1 MDTRKL
7 LEKLDSPLVSQYL
20 FHPRSQ
26 YSSPIP
32 PTGQD
37 MTIPANDG
45 ILLGARMYLADK
57 ESHNI
62 LFFHGNGEIAADYD
76 DIGPM
81 YTAIGISFLVMDYRG
96 YGASQG
102 SPSVSSM
109 LVDAQTIF
117 DHVWSWLKRE
127 GRTKSLWIMG
137 RSLGSASALE
147 IAASRQPEISGLII
161 ESGFARVVP
170 LLRTIGV
177 NTLSMGLTNELDPVG
192 NLDKM
197 AVCNKP
203 TLVIHAE
210 HDHIIPL
217 SHGEDLHRICPA
229 QSKQFF
235 MAPGANHNDIMF
247 RAGKKYFSV
256 IRSFLDENSAIGK

>member
-1 MDTRKL
+1 MDTREL
-7 LEKLDSPLVSQYL
+7 LEKLDSPLVAQYL
-20 FHPRSQ
+20 FHPRPQ
-26 YSSPIP
+26 YPSPLAS
-32 PTGQD
+32 TGVD

-45 ILLGARMYLADK
+45 TLLGARMYMADK
-57 ESHNI
+57 ESCNI

-81 YTAIGISFLVMDYRG
+81 YNSLGISFMVVDFRG
-96 YGASQG
+96 YGKSEG

-109 LVDAQTIF
+109 LMDAHTVF

-127 GRTKSLWIMG
+127 GRKQDLWIMG

-147 IAASRQPEISGLII
+147 IAASHQPEISGLII

-177 NTLSMGLTNELDPVG
+177 NTASMGLSGDMDPIA
-192 NLDKM
+192 NLAKM
-197 AVCNKP
+197 AVCQKP

-217 SHGEDLHRICPA
+217 SHGEDLHQASPA
-229 QSKQFF
+229 PAKAFF
-235 MAPGANHNDIMF
+235 MVPKANHNDIMY
-247 RAGKKYFSV
+247 RAGKEYFST
-256 IRSFLDENSAIGK
+256 IQNFIQENDTQ